1 MSEVALGTLYELNKG
16 AFKDAKALNVKKE
29 IKRLNKELFS
39 FFANHSY
46 FMLLCNDL
54 KDYTVFA
61 LTSSAPRQVQINEA
75 KEGLIDCLRNRGEL
89 LSIDKTEDGIAFEI
103 WLRIEEE
110 IYVYYFF
117 PYDDAIIVC

>member
-1 MSEVALGTLYELNKG
+1 MSEVALGTLYDLNKG
-16 AFKDAKALNVKKE
+16 ALKDAKALNVKKE
-29 IKRLNKELFS
+29 IKRLDKELFN

-61 LTSSAPRQVQINEA
+61 LTSTAPRQVQIKEA
-75 KEGLIDCLRNRGEL
+75 KEGLIDCLKNRGEL
-89 LSIDKTEDGIAFEI
+89 LSIEKTEDNIAFEI
-103 WLRIEEE
+103 WLRIDEE
-110 IYVYYFF
+110 IYAYYFF